1 MLTYRQVS
9 VVYQNQAG
17 NQLNFFQEPVQEEI
31 SSQNRPAD
39 QTRDVNGVK
48 LEYRLDQYWILP
60 ASYEETGLTQEM
72 EEWQK
77 LPGHYISYGSDTP
90 EQMKV
95 GFLSWEQDGLRY
107 SLLDMDGKESA
118 DTLFSMATQLMTK

>member
-1 MLTYRQVS
+1 M
-9 VVYQNQAG
+9 VYQNQAG

-31 SSQNRPAD
+31 SNQNRPAD

-77 LPGHYISYGSDTP
+77 LPGHYISYGSDAP
-90 EQMKV
+90 EQQKV
-95 GFLSWEQDGLRY
+95 ASLSWDQDGLCHV
-107 SLLDMDGKESA
+107 LMDIDGKESA
-118 DTLFSMATQLMTK
+118 DALFTMATQLMTK

>member
-1 MLTYRQVS
+1 M
-9 VVYQNQAG
+9 
-17 NQLNFFQEPVQEEI
+17 
-31 SSQNRPAD
+31 
-39 QTRDVNGVK
+39 NGVK

-72 EEWQK
+72 EEWKK

-95 GFLSWEQDGLRY
+95 GFLSWDQDGLRHD
-107 SLLDMDGKESA
+107 LMDMDGKESA